1 MRVSRMLGSVQSFM
15 PTVLNGREHLFYTP
29 EETSSHSIGVGHAIQ
44 ELDPVSGSLLRP
56 PFCWFES
63 GELGVVSY
71 TIDGLNTSCHH
82 IVLTLHLGSVHLHDQ
97 LFDV

>member
-1 MRVSRMLGSVQSFM
+1 MSTYFTHQRKRPRIVSVF
-15 PTVLNGREHLFYTP
+15 
-29 EETSSHSIGVGHAIQ
+29 GHAIQ

-63 GELGVVSY
+63 GELGVVSH